1 MEYLD
6 NDIKYVGGVGE
17 ARARLLDKEL
27 GIRTLGDMLSHY
39 PFRYIDRTK
48 VYRIAEITEGAPTLL
63 QFRARITGVAY
74 AGTGRKK
81 RFTAYVQD
89 PTGSAE
95 LVWFQGIKWIE
106 KRVEVGR
113 EYLIFGRPS
122 FYRGLLSMAHPELET
137 MEQALSRKAESGMQG
152 IYPSTEKLSNVLG
165 AKGMYQI
172 ICNTWALVKDHI
184 TDCMPEAVRA
194 RYGLIPLRDAYYNI
208 HFPQSAEMLR
218 QAQYRLKF
226 DELLGIQLN
235 VQSRRTERLSK
246 NNGFLFMKVGGVFNT
261 FYNEKLPFPL
271 TGAQKRVVKEIRQ
284 DTVTGFQMNRL
295 LQGDVGSG
303 KTLVALMSMLLAVD
317 NGFQACMMA
326 PTEILARQHFATITR
341 MLEGM
346 DVKTAVLTGSS
357 KVKERRLALEGI
369 ASGEVD
375 ILIGTHALIE
385 DRVQF
390 ANLGFVVIDEQH
402 RFGVEQRARLWTK
415 NEQPPHILVMTA
427 TPIPRTLAM
436 TLYGDL
442 DVSVIDELPPG
453 RRPIKTVHYTDAA
466 RLRLFGFMK
475 QEIAKGRQV
484 YVVYPLIKESEAM
497 DYKDLTDGYEAI
509 SRDFPLPDYVTT
521 ICHGKMKPADKEESM
536 RQFKSGEADIMV
548 ATSVIEVGVDVP
560 NATVMVIESAE
571 RFGLSQLHQ
580 LRGRVGRSNQKAYC
594 YLLSPPE
601 EMLSSDARRRLRAI
615 EEFSDLGSGFNIA
628 MQDLDIRGA
637 GNLLGAEQSGFIA
650 DIGFETYQKIMN
662 EAIAEL
668 RAEGLQVAGLGAAEQ
683 DVVEQMHYVDDAHI
697 EIEVEA
703 GLPDAYVAQQA
714 ERLKLYR
721 ELDSTK
727 DEAALQAF
735 ESRLADRFG
744 PLPREAQEL
753 LNVVRL
759 RWEAIRLG
767 IERVKVKNG
776 LMILHFVG
784 EQNSPYYKSDTFMEL
799 LRKVT
804 QNPARF
810 VLKQHNNRLAMTVRN
825 VKDIED
831 GYKTLQQL

>member
-194 RYGLIPLRDAYYNI
+194 RYRLIPLRDAYYNI

-271 TGAQKRVVKEIRQ
+271 TGAQKRVIREIRQ

-341 MLEGM
+341 MLEDM
-346 DVKTAVLTGSS
+346 DVKVAILTGAS

-580 LRGRVGRSNQKAYC
+580 LRGRVGRGGEQSYC
-594 YLLSPPE
+594 ILMSGEKLSKE
-601 EMLSSDARRRLRAI
+601 SRARLQAMCETNDGFRLA
-615 EEFSDLGSGFNIA
+615 ELDLK
-628 MQDLDIRGA
+628 LRGA
-637 GNLLGAEQSGFIA
+637 GDINGTLQSGMAFDLKIA
-650 DIGFETYQKIMN
+650 NPTLDVQILTVSR
-662 EAIAEL
+662 EAAAAILTADRDLSLPEHRGLREL
-668 RAEGLQVAGLGAAEQ
+668 RRKYSGQE
-683 DVVEQMHYVDDAHI
+683 
-697 EIEVEA
+697 EI
-703 GLPDAYVAQQA
+703 DF
-714 ERLKLYR
+714 
-721 ELDSTK
+721 S
-727 DEAALQAF
+727 
-735 ESRLADRFG
+735 
-744 PLPREAQEL
+744 
-753 LNVVRL
+753 
-759 RWEAIRLG
+759 
-767 IERVKVKNG
+767 
-776 LMILHFVG
+776 MI
-784 EQNSPYYKSDTFMEL
+784 S
-799 LRKVT
+799 
-804 QNPARF
+804 
-810 VLKQHNNRLAMTVRN
+810 
-825 VKDIED
+825 
-831 GYKTLQQL
+831 